1 MYVWDENKRNKETQH
16 RISFDLINATGHDTE
31 KVIVVGTYTVFG
43 KPQLLGRS
51 FSRRDFCLR
60 WWNCVGVFG
69 RFDVLEWDFSTSRK
83 PVAHVRGSGWHG
95 GMEMLCDVRVFGVS
109 FEEDARGMVEGRMR
123 VGGWELVH
131 VGGGRWE
138 LC

>member
-1 MYVWDENKRNKETQH
+1 MYMWDENNRNVQTQ
-16 RISFDLINATGHDTE
+16 RQISFDLVTATSHDIE
-31 KVIVVGTYTVFG
+31 KLIVIGTYEVLG
-43 KPQLLGRS
+43 QSRVIGRS

-69 RFDVLEWDFSTSRK
+69 RFDVLEWDFSSSGK
-83 PVAHVRGSGWHG
+83 SIAHVRGSGWHG
-95 GMEMLCDVRVFGVS
+95 GLEMSCDVRVFGVS
-109 FEEDARGMVEGRMR
+109 CEEDVHGMCDGHMK

-131 VGGGRWE
+131 VGGGQWE